1 MIRDL
6 WHQGVTRQCKSDFI
20 SQEHRKRDHSLGIYL
35 ERRPQGILE
44 RQLFEGNSFTLHP
57 NSKFSIAFQSRP
69 RAFGDWKVVGG
80 LGKRTS
86 EGPSFPRTGKTYG
99 DHCQSKDPSTKMGW
113 RPGDSGDRST
123 EAPVCARPPSPCP
136 RAEEVPPRP
145 SGVLSAGLIVKLTQ
159 ARLTG
164 EKIIL
169 IHAHRGL
176 I

>member
-99 DHCQSKDPSTKMGW
+99 DHCPSKDPSTKMGW
-113 RPGDSGDRST
+113 RDQEIQGTDPQRLQCVPDL
-123 EAPVCARPPSPCP
+123 PVPVPERKKSPLALPECF
-136 RAEEVPPRP
+136 
-145 SGVLSAGLIVKLTQ
+145 
-159 ARLTG
+159 RLVW
-164 EKIIL
+164 
-169 IHAHRGL
+169 
-176 I
+176 